1 MEAIKRLTR
10 SLCRFLSPE
19 AALQSQA
26 ASEGQNVPLTFLKT
40 VPLGGAYLFRSVWEM
55 LGLHAVLKDRLKE
68 RSFMSPVEWAAFA
81 MAANQA
87 LAPDSKRGISGSAAV
102 RQCGSAAVGG
112 GISEAPALL
121 FER

>member
-1 MEAIKRLTR
+1 
-10 SLCRFLSPE
+10 
-19 AALQSQA
+19 
-26 ASEGQNVPLTFLKT
+26 
-40 VPLGGAYLFRSVWEM
+40 
-55 LGLHAVLKDRLKE
+55 
-68 RSFMSPVEWAAFA
+68 MSPVEWAAFA